1 MPRIFGRQKK
11 TSLFLILSLLILTV
25 AVGGT
30 IAYIVR
36 VSTVPT
42 NTFVPVEVDSEPV
55 STSSGI
61 AVRNNGEIEAYIRT
75 SVVINWVLLDS
86 EGNPT
91 DTFHSDA
98 PIEGVD
104 YVVAFNNSGSWER
117 GSDGFWYHKI
127 PVSAGGSTDVLFSGI
142 ERITTPPS
150 GYGLSFQVIT
160 TAIQSTPARSV
171 EYAWGVTV
179 SGTELE
185 VN

>member
-61 AVRNNGEIEAYIRT
+61 AVRNNGEIEAYIATGEPLGVAGSFTIDGYGGPFIDR
-75 SVVINWVLLDS
+75 
-86 EGNPT
+86 
-91 DTFHSDA
+91 
-98 PIEGVD
+98 IEGDPHGV
-104 YVVAFNNSGSWER
+104 
-117 GSDGFWYHKI
+117 
-127 PVSAGGSTDVLFSGI
+127 T
-142 ERITTPPS
+142 
-150 GYGLSFQVIT
+150 GLSLPLLRELM
-160 TAIQSTPARSV
+160 AQSGLSI
-171 EYAWGVTV
+171 
-179 SGTELE
+179 TELWDGS
-185 VN
+185 